1 MIEQLSQALGDLG
14 STLAISALGRA
25 TAPGSHLSEQ
35 PLQEHQCNPTLDLGQ
50 VASNSKSR
58 LFAGHRRA
66 RAARFALGVEC

>member
-14 STLAISALGRA
+14 SMLAISALGRA

-35 PLQEHQCNPTLDLGQ
+35 ILQEHQCNPTLDLGQ

-58 LFAGHRRA
+58 RFAGHRRA
-66 RAARFALGVEC
+66 RARAVCAGG